1 MISSVISTV
10 RLIPAHAGKTV
21 PALQAAWAQMA
32 HPRSRGE
39 NDLMILS
46 RRRNQGSS
54 PLTQGKLVVHVL
66 EARGT
71 RLIPAHAGKT
81 PSRSPWRRGW
91 GAHPRSRRENS
102 IRAHLTTV
110 GRGSSPLTRGKRV
123 GEPRGDLFGGLIPAH
138 AGKTHSGSPA
148 PGRRRAHPR
157 SRGEN
162 HRLTAGIEDAGGS
175 SPLTRGK
182 RSHVRVG
189 HLAVR
194 LIPAHAGKTS

>member
-1 MISSVISTV
+1 MTA

-91 GAHPRSRRENS
+91 GAHPRSRGENS

-162 HRLTAGIEDAGGS
+162 AAMSVSGILPYGS

-182 RSHVRVG
+182 PHEPHNPPLRR
-189 HLAVR
+189 R
-194 LIPAHAGKTS
+194 LIPAHAGKTLHRAAR